1 MPYPYQTTVGNIDAI
16 RFGSMKVEAGSGTSS
31 MTDLGVAKG
40 VTFEEQITYAWIG
53 MDNAQRQRRVV
64 KQEVVI
70 SGSLVEFSPEDLNII
85 RGGIDV
91 YTSSTGDGSKKIL
104 ETGGK
109 HVQTPKVW
117 ELTNLTVS
125 SDPTTKLLRITVYK
139 GFFDGNMTLAFQ
151 PDEDENPMEMP
162 FTIIGIMS
170 TGTTDS
176 TYVPGTGLY
185 KIEDFQSTS

>member
-1 MPYPYQTTVGNIDAI
+1 MPYPYQTVVGNIDAI
-16 RFGSMKVEAGSGTSS
+16 RFGSMKIEVGATTAAL
-31 MTDLGVAKG
+31 TDVGVAKG

-91 YTSSTGDGSKKIL
+91 YSSSTGDGSPKIL

-109 HVQTPKVW
+109 HTQTPKIW
-117 ELTNLTVS
+117 QLTNITVS
-125 SDPTTKLLRITVYK
+125 SDPTTKLLRFTVYK

-162 FTIIGIMS
+162 FSIIATMS
-170 TGTTDS
+170 TGTTAS
-176 TYVPGTGLY
+176 TYVPGKGLY

>member
-1 MPYPYQTTVGNIDAI
+1 MPAPYQTEIQNIDAI

-31 MTDLGVAKG
+31 LTNLGVAKG
-40 VTFEEQITYAWIG
+40 ITFEEQITYAWIG
-53 MDNAQRQRRVV
+53 MDNAQRQRRIV

-70 SGSLVEFSPEDLNII
+70 SGSLVEFDPFALNII

-109 HVQTPKVW
+109 HAQTPKIW

-125 SDPTTKLLRITVYK
+125 SDPTTKLLRLTVYK

-162 FTIIGIMS
+162 FSIIGVMS

-176 TYVPGTGLY
+176 TYIPGQGLY

>member
-1 MPYPYQTTVGNIDAI
+1 MPAPYQTEIQNIDSI

-109 HVQTPKVW
+109 HAQTPKIW
-117 ELTNLTVS
+117 ELTNTTVS
-125 SDPTTKLLRITVYK
+125 SDPTTKLLRLTVYK

-170 TGTTDS
+170 TGETDS
-176 TYVPGTGLY
+176 TYVPGQGLY

>member
-1 MPYPYQTTVGNIDAI
+1 MPAPYQTTVQNIDAI

-117 ELTNLTVS
+117 ELTNTTVS
-125 SDPTTKLLRITVYK
+125 SDPTTKLLRLTVYK

>member
-1 MPYPYQTTVGNIDAI
+1 MPYPFQTVVGNIDAI

-31 MTDLGVAKG
+31 LTDLGIAKG

-53 MDNAQRQRRVV
+53 MDNAQRLRRVV

-109 HVQTPKVW
+109 HAQTPKVW
-117 ELTNLTVS
+117 ELTNTTVS
-125 SDPTTKLLRITVYK
+125 SDPTTKFLRLTIYK

-170 TGTTDS
+170 TGTTAS
-176 TYVPGTGLY
+176 TFVPGTGLY
-185 KIEDFQSTS
+185 KIEDQQSTS

>member
-1 MPYPYQTTVGNIDAI
+1 MPAPYQTTVQNIDAI

-31 MTDLGVAKG
+31 LTDLGVAKG

-117 ELTNLTVS
+117 ELTNITVS
-125 SDPTTKLLRITVYK
+125 SDPTTKFLRLTVYK

-170 TGTTDS
+170 TGTTAS
-176 TYVPGTGLY
+176 TFVPGTGLY
-185 KIEDFQSTS
+185 KIEDQQSTS

>member
-1 MPYPYQTTVGNIDAI
+1 MPAPYQTEIQNIDAI

-40 VTFEEQITYAWIG
+40 VTFDEQITYAWIG

-70 SGSLVEFSPEDLNII
+70 SGSLVEFDPFALNII

-91 YTSSTGDGSKKIL
+91 YTSSTGDGGKKIL

-109 HVQTPKVW
+109 HVQTPKIW
-117 ELTNLTVS
+117 ELTNTTVS
-125 SDPTTKLLRITVYK
+125 SDPTTKLLRLTVYK
-139 GFFDGNMTLAFQ
+139 GLFDGNMTLAWQ

-170 TGTTDS
+170 TGTTAS
-176 TYVPGTGLY
+176 TYVPGTGLF
-185 KIEDFQSTS
+185 KIEDYQSTS